1 MLASLWVVGVQTN
14 YCLSN
19 SFKPINVTF
28 WYLPELTEKITIKE
42 SNLSEATKKDYDF
55 RLGLFYRFSPIK
67 SDDELIDCPTCE
79 VSTLE

>member
-1 MLASLWVVGVQTN
+1 
-14 YCLSN
+14 
-19 SFKPINVTF
+19 
-28 WYLPELTEKITIKE
+28 LPELTEKITIKE